1 MMLCYCANLKAI
13 RYESTGLNRIVA
25 DKSHSVIVA
34 KHVICEINDE
44 CIIDEWAWPLFSN
57 DLTVSRKNGFVN
69 YDFQQL
75 TLILGFCAP
84 KNGSNGLISKNYC
97 LIE

>member
-34 KHVICEINDE
+34 KHVICEMNDE
-44 CIIDEWAWPLFSN
+44 FIIYEWAW
-57 DLTVSRKNGFVN
+57 LTVYKHFYSMAQKWVC
-69 YDFQQL
+69 QL
-75 TLILGFCAP
+75 RLSQLMLILGFCAP
-84 KNGSNGLISKNYC
+84 KNGNNGLISKNNC